1 MDIMLINY
9 YGDMEATKKRELA
22 LVGGLI
28 FIVYKRLEKKGI
40 NIRIG
45 S

>member
-1 MDIMLINY
+1 MARLEQSE
-9 YGDMEATKKRELA
+9 GGGWKEGAKKWGWRLA

-28 FIVYKRLEKKGI
+28 FIVGVI
-40 NIRIG
+40 A